1 MNAPD
6 CAAILADLLL
16 AQGPSGWA
24 CPEAVGPLAFE
35 FTGMVP
41 SFGTVFR
48 HRLSA
53 PYAPQK
59 SPFNN
64 HRGAS
69 RKLEEAEGAS
79 KVTLLTKALSRTLR

>member
-53 PYAPQK
+53 P
-59 SPFNN
+59 SF
-64 HRGAS
+64 G
-69 RKLEEAEGAS
+69 
-79 KVTLLTKALSRTLR
+79 TLRAAEITLQQP

>member
-48 HRLSA
+48 HPTRRR
-53 PYAPQK
+53 
-59 SPFNN
+59 N
-64 HRGAS
+64 HPSTTIGARAVSS
-69 RKLEEAEGAS
+69 RKP
-79 KVTLLTKALSRTLR
+79 KAPAKSRF